1 MIRTIIIDDEEK
13 VRTTTRQILSE
24 LRQDIEFVGEASDV
38 SSGIKVIESLQFDL
52 LLLDIKLPDG
62 TGFDILENL
71 SKIDFKIIFITAF
84 EEFAVK
90 AFKFSAVDYI
100 LKPISV
106 FDLTDAIEKVIHLL
120 QAEYSLKLNT
130 LINNN
135 HVHNNHEKRLVLKS
149 VDKIQVVIINEIYRC
164 ESDQSYCQFYLAD
177 GTKLTISKPL
187 KEYDELLNEHG
198 FFRIHKSHLV
208 NLAHIRRFERS
219 EGGYVIMVDNSKI
232 PVSFRKRDELI
243 NTLENF

>member
-13 VRTTTRQILSE
+13 VRTTTRQILTE

-90 AFKFSAVDYI
+90 AFKFSAVDYV
-100 LKPISV
+100 LKPISA

-164 ESDQSYCQFYLAD
+164 ESDEGYCQFYLAD

-187 KEYDELLNEHG
+187 KDYDELLNEHG

-243 NTLENF
+243 NALENL